1 MSNIIYKLFVDIWM
15 FIKYKIMT
23 SDELYI
29 LIIFIENSIYI
40 ENYS

>member
-1 MSNIIYKLFVDIWM
+1 M